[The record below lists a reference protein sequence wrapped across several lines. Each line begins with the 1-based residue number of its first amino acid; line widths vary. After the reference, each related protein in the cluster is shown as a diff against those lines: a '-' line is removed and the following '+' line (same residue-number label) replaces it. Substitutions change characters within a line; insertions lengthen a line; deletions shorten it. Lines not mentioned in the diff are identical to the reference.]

1 MHFSTTVDILLYMTK
16 LLKEAFDALNRLPE
30 DEQERADRAIIDF
43 AAHDG
48 DYCLSDDQVE
58 EVERRMAQ
66 KDRTFHS
73 PAQARS
79 RLNHFGI

>member
-1 MHFSTTVDILLYMTK
+1 MHFLAAVDILLYMSK
-16 LLKEAFDALNRLPE
+16 LLKEAFDALTRLPE
-30 DEQERADRAIIDF
+30 DDQERAARAIIDF

-48 DYCLSDDQVE
+48 DYRLSDDQVE

-66 KDRTFHS
+66 KDRTYLS

>member
-1 MHFSTTVDILLYMTK
+1 MYFPIAICYTTDMTK
-16 LLKEAFDALNRLPE
+16 LLKEAIDALARLPE
-30 DEQERADRAIIDF
+30 DEQERAARAIIDF

-48 DYCLSDDQVE
+48 DYRLSDDQVE